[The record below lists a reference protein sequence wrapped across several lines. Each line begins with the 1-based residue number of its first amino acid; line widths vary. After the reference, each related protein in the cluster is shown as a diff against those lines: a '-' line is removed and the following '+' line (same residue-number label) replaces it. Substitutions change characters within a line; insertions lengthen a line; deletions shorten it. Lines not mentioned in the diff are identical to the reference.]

1 MEDRILTLESKDDPE
16 KQLFIL
22 RKNVQQFYDEYLK
35 EFGDL
40 SLKELRT
47 KVDYLQGLFFNE
59 YTAKQSKHF

>member
-1 MEDRILTLESKDDPE
+1 MKKMEDRILTLESKDDPE

-47 KVDYLQGLFFNE
+47 KVDYL
-59 YTAKQSKHF
+59 